1 MGKRS
6 DFGEDW
12 AAVIAW
18 WGLGTPL
25 PIALDCGWD
34 ALGALERLYPAHLD
48 RILADGARGVGVL
61 APLIDLGRVLAACE
75 HLDGFGPVLARLTTE
90 DKGADGRRAATAE
103 LRFAAL
109 LMHVGY
115 RPRLEPTLGTRAPDG
130 VIATD
135 AGDVYYEVIAPT
147 IPEPLREALREIQGP
162 LDALLRT
169 GRKRQERSGDIN
181 VIRDDID
188 RLMQPATVYVEVS
201 NERGVGLLEAE
212 SKHFPKNT
220 MNLVVMDVSA
230 ALPFG
235 FESWVPFI
243 ARRFQPHLNRRFGAV
258 VLVQTHNQAP
268 ALIRRCAVIANP
280 HAYKPL
286 PLGLM
291 DRLRGVDHST
301 TPETG

>member
-6 DFGEDW
+6 DFGENW
-12 AAVIAW
+12 ASVVAQ

-25 PIALDCGWD
+25 PIASDDGWD
-34 ALGALERLYPAHLD
+34 ALGALERLYPARLD
-48 RILADGARGVGVL
+48 RILADGIRGVWVL

-75 HLDGFGPVLARLTTE
+75 HLDGFGPVLARLTAE
-90 DKGADGRRAATAE
+90 DKGGDGRRAAAAE

-109 LMHVGY
+109 LVHLGY
-115 RPRLEPTLGTRAPDG
+115 RPRLEPTLGTRTPDG
-130 VIATD
+130 AITTD

-147 IPEPLREALREIQGP
+147 ILEVQRDALREIQGP

-188 RLMQPATVYVEVS
+188 RLMQPASVYFEVS
-201 NERGVGLLEAE
+201 NERGIGLFEAE
-212 SKHFPKNT
+212 SKHFPKDT

-235 FESWVPFI
+235 FEPWVPFI
-243 ARRFQPHLNRRFGAV
+243 TRRFQPHLNRRFGAV
-258 VLVQTHNQAP
+258 VLTQTHNQAP
-268 ALIRRCAVIANP
+268 ALIRCCAVIANP

-291 DRLRGVDHST
+291 DGLRGMDHST
-301 TPETG
+301 ALGTR

>member
-12 AAVIAW
+12 AAVIAR

-25 PIALDCGWD
+25 PIAPDCGWD

-48 RILADGARGVGVL
+48 RILADGARGVWVL
-61 APLIDLGRVLAACE
+61 APLIDLGRVLAECE
-75 HLDGFGPVLARLTTE
+75 HLDGFGPVLARLTAE
-90 DKGADGRRAATAE
+90 DKGADGRRAARAE
-103 LRFAAL
+103 LHVATL

-147 IPEPLREALREIQGP
+147 IPEVQREALREIQGP

-169 GRKRQERSGDIN
+169 GRKRQEQSGEIN
-181 VIRDDID
+181 AIRDDLD
-188 RLMQPATVYVEVS
+188 RLMQPASVYFEVS

-212 SKHFPKNT
+212 SKHFPKDT
-220 MNLVVMDVSA
+220 MNMVVMDVST

-235 FESWVPFI
+235 FEPWVPFI
-243 ARRFQPHLNRRFGAV
+243 TRRFQPRLNRRFGAV
-258 VLVQTHNQAP
+258 VLVQTQNQAP
-268 ALIRRCAVIANP
+268 ALIRHCAVIANP

-286 PLGLM
+286 PHNLVDGLHGL
-291 DRLRGVDHST
+291 DCHT
-301 TPETG
+301 AEP